1 MLLRHYLD
9 SSELTRSSQAFAAL
23 GTKLVLLD
31 LNMAG
36 LQKLEQELNLPPR
49 HVLLKAMD
57 VRDSEGI
64 AEFISSIPSLMG
76 GLHFCINCS
85 GILGPNYDNDLANQ
99 SEENW
104 DLVDHHRF
112 QLIGMSIANSHI

>member
-9 SSELTRSSQAFAAL
+9 SSEVTRLSQAFAAL

-36 LQKLEQELNLPPR
+36 LQKLEQELNLPPG

-57 VRDSEGI
+57 VRDSKGI

-76 GLHFCINCS
+76 GLHFCVNCS

-99 SEENW
+99 PEENW
-104 DLVDHHRF
+104 DLVDP
-112 QLIGMSIANSHI
+112 SI